1 MDDNKRRNDL
11 ISAIS
16 HEESRLT
23 ELDKERYKILA
34 ELKSLKAELLK
45 LSNSSLNITK
55 DTPTSFDG
63 IISKKSSH
71 EEKIALF
78 GRLFRGRVDVYPRL
92 WISRKTGKKGFSP
105 VCNNEW
111 IDGVCEKPKVKC
123 GECPHRSFALLTDSV
138 VREHLEGKHTIGVY
152 PLLTDETCWFLA
164 IDFDKESWTNDVN
177 AFMETCRSLKIP
189 AALER
194 SRSGKGAH
202 VWIFFS
208 APVLASKAR
217 KLGSYLL
224 TETMSRHHQLGMDS
238 YDRLFP
244 NQDTM
249 PKGGFGNLIALPLQ
263 KEACKKGNTL
273 FLDQYFQPYE
283 DQWTFLSSIPMMQ
296 PSEVDTI
303 VNEAERN
310 GQVIGV
316 GISSTDENDEPW
328 LKTPSR
334 KQSEKVIN
342 FPLPRRIKV
351 VISNLIYVEKEGLPS
366 QLLNQIK
373 RIAAFQNPE
382 FYKKQRMRLSTALT
396 PRIISCAEDF
406 PKYIA
411 LPRGCMNEVKELLT
425 IHGANIELKDE
436 RFEGAEIDVS
446 FHGQLTPLQQEASNV
461 LLNHETG
468 VFVAPPGIGKT
479 ILAIYLISVRRRN
492 TLVLVHRRQLLE
504 QWRVQLASLL
514 GIDLREIGMIGGGK
528 DKQTGFIDVAMFQS
542 LIQKNEVKDI
552 VSHYGHIIVDEC
564 HHVSAFTFEQVLR
577 KSEARFILGLT
588 ATPYRRDGHQP
599 IILMQCGPV
608 RYKISHT
615 EESAKRPFQYR
626 LICQHTKFTISAL
639 EAEQNIHHTYAR
651 LITDENRNQTILN
664 DILQVLEEG
673 RSPILLTERK
683 EHLGLLA
690 EKLHPFVKNIV
701 ILKGGMRNKKRNT
714 IMENLAS
721 IPDGE
726 KCIIL
731 ATGRYAGEG
740 FDDARLDTLFLA
752 MPVSWKGTLV
762 QYAGRIHRLHEG
774 KKEVRIYDYVDSNVP
789 VLMNM
794 FRKRLRGYRTLG
806 YEMNDENKGRPG
818 STDHATYS

>member
-1 MDDNKRRNDL
+1 MKDSERRNAI

-16 HEESRLT
+16 AQKSRLA
-23 ELDKERYKILA
+23 ELDKERYNVLA
-34 ELKSLKAELLK
+34 ELKSFNAELLK
-45 LSNSSLNITK
+45 LTNHTPDITGSATNSPHKN
-55 DTPTSFDG
+55 
-63 IISKKSSH
+63 ISKISSP

-78 GRLFRGRVDVYPRL
+78 RGLFRGRVDVYPRL

-111 IDGVCEKPKVKC
+111 LDGVCEKPGVKC
-123 GECPHRSFALLTDSV
+123 SECSQRSFAPVTDTV
-138 VREHLEGKHTIGVY
+138 IREHLEGKHIIGVY

-164 IDFDKESWTNDVN
+164 IDFDKESWSNDVN
-177 AFMETCRSLKIP
+177 AFMETCRNLKIL
-189 AALER
+189 ASLER

-208 APVLASKAR
+208 VPILASKAR

-224 TETMSRHHQLGMDS
+224 TETMSHHHQLEMDS
-238 YDRLFP
+238 YDRFFP

-263 KEACKKGNTL
+263 KEACKKGNT
-273 FLDQYFQPYE
+273 FFINQHFQPYE
-283 DQWTFLSSIPMMQ
+283 DQWAFLSSITRMKP
-296 PSEVDTI
+296 PEVDTI

-316 GISSTDENDEPW
+316 GISSTEENDEPW
-328 LKTPSR
+328 TKTLPR
-334 KQSEKVIN
+334 KQSEKIIN
-342 FPLPRRIKV
+342 FPLPERIKV
-351 VISNLIYVEKEGLPS
+351 VMSNLIYVEKEGLPS

-396 PRIISCAEDF
+396 PRVICCAEDF
-406 PKYIA
+406 PEHIA
-411 LPRGCMNEVKELLT
+411 LPRGCMNEVKELLK
-425 IHGANIELKDE
+425 IHGVNIEVKDE
-436 RFEGAEIDVS
+436 RLEGTEIDVS
-446 FHGQLTPLQQEASNV
+446 FHGQLTPLQQEASNI
-461 LLNHETG
+461 LMNHETG
-468 VFVAPPGIGKT
+468 VFVAPPGAGKT
-479 ILAIYLISVRRRN
+479 ILGIYLVSARRKN

-504 QWRVQLASLL
+504 QWRAQLASLL
-514 GIDLREIGMIGGGK
+514 GIDLREIGMIGGGR

-542 LIQKNEVKDI
+542 LIQKSAVKDI

-577 KSEARFILGLT
+577 KARARFILGLT

-608 RYKISHT
+608 RYKVSHT
-615 EESAKRPFQYR
+615 EESAKHPFQQR
-626 LICQHTKFTISAL
+626 LICQRTNFTIPDL
-639 EAEQNIHHTYAR
+639 EAEQNIHHMYTR
-651 LITDENRNQTILN
+651 LIADEERNQMILN
-664 DILQVLEEG
+664 DVLHVLEEG
-673 RSPILLTERK
+673 RSPILLTERR
-683 EHLGLLA
+683 EHLELLI
-690 EKLHPFVKNIV
+690 EKLRPFVKNIIV
-701 ILKGGMRNKKRNT
+701 LKGGMRIKKRNT

-726 KCIIL
+726 TRLLL

-752 MPVSWKGTLV
+752 IPVSWKGTLF
-762 QYAGRIHRLHEG
+762 
-774 KKEVRIYDYVDSNVP
+774 
-789 VLMNM
+789 NM
-794 FRKRLRGYRTLG
+794 QVAFIVYT
-806 YEMNDENKGRPG
+806 KGRRK
-818 STDHATYS
+818 

>member
-1 MDDNKRRNDL
+1 MDDNEKRNAL

-16 HEESRLT
+16 NGESQLA
-23 ELDKERYKILA
+23 ELDKERHKILA
-34 ELKSLKAELLK
+34 ELNALKAELLTFSK
-45 LSNSSLNITK
+45 SSLDATK
-55 DTPTSFDG
+55 DTPVSSDS
-63 IISKKSSH
+63 IISKTSSP
-71 EEKIALF
+71 EEKITLF
-78 GRLFRGRVDVYPRL
+78 RSLFRGRVDVYPRL
-92 WISRKTGKKGFSP
+92 WISKKTGKKGFSP

-111 IDGVCEKPKVKC
+111 VDGVCEKPKVKC
-123 GECPHRSFALLTDSV
+123 SECSHRSFAPVTNNV
-138 VREHLEGKHTIGVY
+138 IREHLEGKHTIGVY
-152 PLLTDETCWFLA
+152 PLLTGETCWFLA

-208 APVLASKAR
+208 APMLASKAR
-217 KLGSYLL
+217 ILGSYLL

-273 FLDQYFQPYE
+273 FIDQYFQPYE
-283 DQWTFLSSIPMMQ
+283 DQWAFLSSISMMQ
-296 PSEVDTI
+296 PPEVDTI
-303 VNEAERN
+303 INEAERN

-316 GISSTDENDEPW
+316 GISSTDEDDEPW
-328 LKTPSR
+328 TKMPPR

-342 FPLPRRIKV
+342 FFLPRRIKV
-351 VISNLIYVEKEGLPS
+351 VMSDLIYVEKEGLPS

-382 FYKKQRMRLSTALT
+382 FYKRQRMRLSTALT
-396 PRIISCAEDF
+396 PRIICCAEDF
-406 PKYIA
+406 PKHIA
-411 LPRGCMNEVKELLT
+411 LPRGCLNELDEFLK
-425 IHGANIELKDE
+425 IHGVSIDIKDE

-446 FHGQLTPLQQEASNV
+446 FHGQLTPLQQEASRV
-461 LLNHETG
+461 LLDHETG

-479 ILAIYLISVRRRN
+479 IVGIYLISERRKN

-514 GIDLREIGMIGGGK
+514 GVDLRDIGIIGGGK

-542 LIQKNEVKDI
+542 LIQKNEAKDI
-552 VSHYGHIIVDEC
+552 VSLYGHVIIDEC
-564 HHVSAFTFEQVLR
+564 HHVSAFTFERVLR
-577 KSEARFILGLT
+577 KAKARFILGLT

-639 EAEQNIHHTYAR
+639 EAEQNIHHIYAR
-651 LITDENRNQTILN
+651 LITDEERNQMILN
-664 DILQVLEEG
+664 DVLQVLEEG

-683 EHLGLLA
+683 EHLELLA
-690 EKLHPFVKNIV
+690 AKLRPFVKNIIV
-701 ILKGGMRNKKRNT
+701 LKGGMRIKKRNT
-714 IMENLAS
+714 IMEYLAS
-721 IPDGE
+721 ISNGE
-726 KCIIL
+726 TRILL

-789 VLMNM
+789 MLMNM
-794 FRKRLRGYRTLG
+794 FKKRLRGYRALG
-806 YEMNDENKGRPG
+806 YEINGEWVG
-818 STDHATYS
+818 

>member
-1 MDDNKRRNDL
+1 MDDNERHNYL

-16 HEESRLT
+16 HGESRLA
-23 ELDKERYKILA
+23 ELDKERHNILA
-34 ELKSLKAELLK
+34 ELRSLKAELLI
-45 LSNSSLNITK
+45 LTNSSLDSNK
-55 DTPTSFDG
+55 DTPISSDG
-63 IISKKSSH
+63 IISKISSP

-78 GRLFRGRVDVYPRL
+78 RSLFRGRVDVYPRL

-111 IDGVCEKPKVKC
+111 VDGVCEKLKIKC
-123 GECPHRSFALLTDSV
+123 SECSHRSFAPLTDNIIKQ
-138 VREHLEGKHTIGVY
+138 HLEGKHTIGVY

-164 IDFDKESWTNDVN
+164 VDFDKESWAADVN
-177 AFMETCRSLKIP
+177 AFMETCRSLKVP

-217 KLGSYLL
+217 KLGCYLL
-224 TETMSRHHQLGMDS
+224 TETMSRYHQLGMDS

-244 NQDTM
+244 SQDTM

-263 KEACKKGNTL
+263 KEACKQGNTL
-273 FLDQYFQPYE
+273 FLDQHLQPYD
-283 DQWTFLSSIPMMQ
+283 DQWTFLSSISRMQ
-296 PSEVDTI
+296 PPEVDAI
-303 VNEAERN
+303 VNVAERN

-316 GISSTDENDEPW
+316 GISSTGDDDEPW
-328 LKTPSR
+328 TKTTPR
-334 KQSEKVIN
+334 KQPEKAIN
-342 FPLPRRIKV
+342 FPLPERIKV
-351 VISNLIYVEKEGLPS
+351 VMSNLIYVEKEGLPS

-396 PRIISCAEDF
+396 PRVICCAEDF
-406 PKYIA
+406 QKHIA
-411 LPRGCMNEVKELLT
+411 LPRGCLNELEDFLKMYGVSVD
-425 IHGANIELKDE
+425 IKDE
-436 RFEGAEIDVS
+436 RFEGTEIDIS
-446 FHGQLTPLQQEASNV
+446 FHGQLTPLQQEASNI
-461 LLNHETG
+461 LMNHETG

-479 ILAIYLISVRRRN
+479 IVGIYLISARRKN

-514 GIDLREIGMIGGGK
+514 GIDLRKIGMIGGGR
-528 DKQTGFIDVAMFQS
+528 DKQTEFIDVAMFQS
-542 LIQKNEVKDI
+542 LNQKNEVKDI
-552 VSHYGHIIVDEC
+552 VSHYGHVIADEC

-577 KSEARFILGLT
+577 KVRARFILGLT

-608 RYKISHT
+608 RYNVSHT
-615 EESAKRPFQYR
+615 AESAKHPFQR
-626 LICQHTKFTISAL
+626 GLICQHTNFTIPDP
-639 EAEQNIHHTYAR
+639 EAEQNIHNIYAS
-651 LITDENRNQTILN
+651 LITDEERNQMILN
-664 DILQVLEEG
+664 DVLHVLEEG
-673 RSPILLTERK
+673 RSPILLTERR
-683 EHLGLLA
+683 EHLELLA
-690 EKLHPFVKNIV
+690 EKLRPFVKNIIV
-701 ILKGGMRNKKRNT
+701 LKGGMRIKKRNT

-726 KCIIL
+726 TRLLL

-740 FDDARLDTLFLA
+740 FDDARLDTLFLT
-752 MPVSWKGTLV
+752 MPISWKGTLI
-762 QYAGRIHRLHEG
+762 QYAGRIHRFHDG

-789 VLMNM
+789 MLKNM
-794 FRKRLRGYRTLG
+794 FKKRLRGYRALG
-806 YEMNDENKGRPG
+806 YEMNGENIR
-818 STDHATYS
+818 

>member
-1 MDDNKRRNDL
+1 MDDNDRRNAL

-16 HEESRLT
+16 NGESRLA

-34 ELKSLKAELLK
+34 ELKFLKAELLI
-45 LSNSSLNITK
+45 LTNSSLDSTK
-55 DTPTSFDG
+55 DTPISSDG
-63 IISKKSSH
+63 IISKISSH

-78 GRLFRGRVDVYPRL
+78 RSLFRGRVDVYPRL
-92 WISRKTGKKGFSP
+92 WVSRKTSKKGFSP

-111 IDGVCEKPKVKC
+111 INGICEKPKVKC
-123 GECPHRSFALLTDSV
+123 SECSHRSFAPVTENIIK
-138 VREHLEGKHTIGVY
+138 EHLEGKHTIGVY

-164 IDFDKESWTNDVN
+164 VDFDKESWAADVN
-177 AFMETCRSLKIP
+177 AFMETCRNLKIP

-208 APVLASKAR
+208 TPVLASKAR

-224 TETMSRHHQLGMDS
+224 TETMSRYHQLGMDS

-273 FLDQYFQPYE
+273 FLNQHLQPYD
-283 DQWTFLSSIPMMQ
+283 DQWTFLSGITRMKLP
-296 PSEVDTI
+296 EVDVI

-310 GQVIGV
+310 GQVIGM
-316 GISSTDENDEPW
+316 GISSTSEDDEPW
-328 LKTPSR
+328 TKTPTR
-334 KQSEKVIN
+334 KQPEKAIS
-342 FPLPRRIKV
+342 FPLPEIIKV
-351 VISNLIYVEKEGLPS
+351 VLSNLIYVEKEGLPS

-396 PRIISCAEDF
+396 PRVICCAEDF
-406 PKYIA
+406 PKHIA
-411 LPRGCMNEVKELLT
+411 LPRGCLNEVEELLK
-425 IHGANIELKDE
+425 IHGVNIDIKDE
-436 RFEGAEIDVS
+436 RFEETKIDVS
-446 FHGQLTPLQQEASNV
+446 FHGQLTPLQQEASNI
-461 LLNHETG
+461 LLEHEIG

-479 ILAIYLISVRRRN
+479 ILGIYLISARRKN

-504 QWRVQLASLL
+504 QWRAQLASIL
-514 GIDLREIGMIGGGK
+514 GIDLRKIGIIGGGR
-528 DKQTGFIDVAMFQS
+528 DKQTDFIDVAMFQS
-542 LIQKNEVKDI
+542 VIQKGDVKDI
-552 VSHYGHIIVDEC
+552 VKDYGHVIVDEC

-577 KSEARFILGLT
+577 KARARFILGLT

-599 IILMQCGPV
+599 IILMQCGPI
-608 RYKISHT
+608 RYKVSLT
-615 EESAKRPFQYR
+615 EESAKHSFQRR
-626 LICQHTKFTISAL
+626 LICQHTSFTMPAL
-639 EAEQNIHHTYAR
+639 EAEQHIHNIYAR
-651 LITDENRNQTILN
+651 LITDEERNQMILN
-664 DILQVLEEG
+664 DVLHVLEEG
-673 RSPILLTERK
+673 RSPILLTERR
-683 EHLGLLA
+683 EHLELLA
-690 EKLHPFVKNIV
+690 EKLRPLVKNII
-701 ILKGGMRNKKRNT
+701 ILKGGMRIKKRNI

-726 KCIIL
+726 TRLLL

-774 KKEVRIYDYVDSNVP
+774 KKDVRIYDYVDSNVP
-789 VLMNM
+789 MLMNM
-794 FRKRLRGYRTLG
+794 FKKRLRGYRALG
-806 YEMNDENKGRPG
+806 YE
-818 STDHATYS
+818 